1 MKQLSKYQ
9 IREHLGGGATA
20 DVYLAYDP
28 FLKINVA
35 LKVIKPDILK
45 NPELAGRVRHMFMN
59 EARLVRELQHPNI
72 MAILD
77 AVQDETKA
85 YLVLEYVDGKPLSDY
100 IKPDKLL
107 PVATA
112 LQIAFKCCNA
122 MEYASGLGL
131 IHRDLK
137 PNNLMLTRTGDIKI
151 SDFGASQIV
160 DSQATQLSGVVG
172 SPSYMSPEQIGEKEL
187 DFRSDM
193 FSLGVVLYELLV
205 GRRPFEADNM
215 MTLMY
220 QITQIPHKPLLARR
234 VRLPAALDLV
244 IDTALQKNPENRFPT
259 WQAFADSLAA
269 IDASL
274 VVTKDEAPDRAMFM
288 ALRTNPFFE
297 SFNDAQIWQ
306 TLRVARW
313 HKLRTGAVLIDEGQ
327 AGNSFSILIEG
338 EADVS
343 RNGTRLARIKPGASM
358 GEMAFL
364 TPDDPQRSATIT
376 AATQVLVLKM
386 TRATLEEAGV
396 DLRAQFE
403 RRFLQILVDRL
414 RAANP

>member
-1 MKQLSKYQ
+1 
-9 IREHLGGGATA
+9 
-20 DVYLAYDP
+20 
-28 FLKINVA
+28 
-35 LKVIKPDILK
+35 
-45 NPELAGRVRHMFMN
+45 
-59 EARLVRELQHPNI
+59 
-72 MAILD
+72 
-77 AVQDETKA
+77 
-85 YLVLEYVDGKPLSDY
+85 
-100 IKPDKLL
+100 
-107 PVATA
+107 
-112 LQIAFKCCNA
+112 
-122 MEYASGLGL
+122 L

-160 DSQATQLSGVVG
+160 DSEATQLSGVVG
-172 SPSYMSPEQIGEKEL
+172 SPSYMSPEQISEKEL
-187 DFRSDM
+187 DYRSDM

-220 QITQIPHKPLLARR
+220 QITQIPHRPLLARR
-234 VRLPAALDLV
+234 ARLPAALDQV
-244 IDTALQKNPENRFPT
+244 IDTALQKNPKDRFPT

-269 IDASL
+269 IDSAL
-274 VVTKDEAPDRAMFM
+274 VVTKDEAPDREMFM
-288 ALRTNPFFE
+288 ALRKNPFFE

-313 HKLRTGAVLIDEGQ
+313 HKLRAGAVLIDEGQ

-338 EADVS
+338 EANVS
-343 RNGTRLARIKPGASM
+343 RNGAHLASIKPGASM